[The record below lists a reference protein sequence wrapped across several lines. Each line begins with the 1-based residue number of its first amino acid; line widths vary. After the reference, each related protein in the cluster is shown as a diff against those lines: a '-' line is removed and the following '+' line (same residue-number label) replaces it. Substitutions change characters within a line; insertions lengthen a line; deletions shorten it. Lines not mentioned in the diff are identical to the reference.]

1 MKLQMY
7 MHETTWLE
15 LKLKILR
22 FVYTGTCNTC
32 SSTVLYVNYC
42 SYLYTWNHVD
52 IQVHDTLAYTGTHSF
67 SCLNYFCTE
76 LLSDCDIIFILV
88 PKNILHTCFYA
99 ANISNE
105 WTQWWINFLDCV
117 TLHGCAECTCVYKL
131 DCEIQDVNIYFRKIW
146 DHLV

>member
-1 MKLQMY
+1 MY
-7 MHETTWLE
+7 MKRHDE

-42 SYLYTWNHVD
+42 SMCLYTWNHVD
-52 IQVHDTLAYTGTHSF
+52 IQMHDTLAYTSWYSYSF

-76 LLSDCDIIFILV
+76 LLSGCDIIFILV

>member
-7 MHETTWLE
+7 MKRHDLS
-15 LKLKILR
+15 LNLR
-22 FVYTGTCNTC
+22 
-32 SSTVLYVNYC
+32 SSDLCTPVHVIHVHAHPQSSMLT
-42 SYLYTWNHVD
+42 SMYLYTWNHVD
-52 IQVHDTLAYTGTHSF
+52 IQVHDTLAYTGTHLF

-76 LLSDCDIIFILV
+76 LLSGCDIIFILV

-131 DCEIQDVNIYFRKIW
+131 DCEIQDINIYFRKIW